1 VGAVLDR
8 MRRGA
13 PFAQAFREEIGLGEA
28 EFLADFRRYLVWEGW
43 RSS

>member
-13 PFAQAFREEIGLGEA
+13 SFAQAFREELGLSEGEL
-28 EFLADFRRYLVWEGW
+28 LADFRRYLVWEGW
-43 RSS
+43 RP